1 MLGAVA
7 GDIIGSPYEWADAK
21 GKDFEMFRS
30 HRGDYKGRL
39 ITTHPRFTDE
49 TVMTLAVAEWLTKDN
64 DWSVSRLIKIM
75 QELGRDY
82 IDRGFAPKMKQWIE
96 SDYPHASFSYG
107 NAAAARVSPI
117 GLLVAN
123 LPEAIQLARMCA
135 SVTHD
140 HPEAILGAEAIAQA
154 VWLARHGRNKD
165 QIQSA
170 MVQDY
175 GYDFTIKEE
184 DLKTM
189 LGGCL
194 PESMIAN
201 GEEIEGL
208 FFRPTGRI
216 DTSASITVPAAIRAF
231 LEGESFEDTVRRAIA
246 YGGDSDTIAS
256 MAGAIA
262 GAFYKDGISEN
273 IKSSCNTYLDSRLL
287 SIMESF
293 ENICLGKSNP
303 KKAASKQ
310 NDSFQVVKIG
320 DEKLYLVPPHR
331 KELIAALH
339 DKFGNDIRIVR
350 PSEGMDEVRQKS
362 RQDKSGT
369 YLEKPRPDIRTIFFQ
384 NGEFRTSATVTGP
397 RLPAAKIRLQHRQ
410 NFFEIREY
418 AARVK
423 KELQQKCG
431 YNGKGSIHFANAY
444 FPVIYHDSVEIWQGD
459 IFAGSVYIDQNNGQL
474 TIEAGGG
481 IGPSE
486 WYDKRTDSVFTN
498 VSFDA
503 LKEAIGRVC
512 LDEGLGIDDKNRA
525 SNIEVANKDIA
536 ESKDKTLLDSIQ
548 NNAVQKENV
557 SPKP

>member
-21 GKDFEMFRS
+21 NKDIEMFRS
-30 HRGDYKGRL
+30 YRGDYKGKT

-64 DWSVSRLIKIM
+64 DWSASRLIKIM
-75 QELGRDY
+75 QDLGRDY
-82 IDRGFAPKMKQWIE
+82 IDSGFAPKMKQWIL
-96 SDYPHASFSYG
+96 SDNPHASFSYG
-107 NAAAARVSPI
+107 NAAAARVSPV

-123 LPEAIQLARMCA
+123 LPEAIQLARVCA
-135 SVTHD
+135 SVTHN
-140 HPEAILGAEAIAQA
+140 HPEALLGAEAIAQA

-170 MVQDY
+170 LVQDY
-175 GYDFTIKEE
+175 GYDFTTKEE
-184 DLKTM
+184 DMKQM
-189 LGGCL
+189 LAGCL
-194 PESMIAN
+194 PEAMIAN
-201 GEEIEGL
+201 GEEIEGIY
-208 FFRPTGRI
+208 FRPTGRI

-231 LEGESFEDTVRRAIA
+231 LEGDSFEDTVRRAIS

-273 IKSSCNTYLDSRLL
+273 IASSCNTYLDRRLL
-287 SIMESF
+287 SIMDSF
-293 ENICLGKSNP
+293 EKICQGKSNP

-320 DEKLYLVPPHR
+320 GEKLYLVPPHR
-331 KELIAALH
+331 KELIAALR
-339 DKFGNDIRIVR
+339 DKFGNEIRIVR
-350 PSEGMDEVRQKS
+350 PSEGMDEIRQKS
-362 RQDKSGT
+362 KQDKSGT
-369 YLEKPRPDIRTIFFQ
+369 YLEKPRPDIRTIYFQ

-397 RLPAAKIRLQHRQ
+397 RLPATKIRVQHRQ
-410 NFFEIREY
+410 SFFEIREY
-418 AARVK
+418 ALNVK

-431 YNGKGSIHFANAY
+431 YNGDGSIHFANAY
-444 FPVIYHDSVEIWQGD
+444 YPVIYHDSIEIWQGD
-459 IFAGSVYIDQNNGQL
+459 IFAGSVYIDQVNGQL

-481 IGPSE
+481 IGPAE
-486 WYDKRTDSVFTN
+486 WYDKRTESVFES

-503 LKEAIGRVC
+503 IKEAIGRVC
-512 LDEGLGIDDKNRA
+512 LDEGLGIEDKNRM
-525 SNIEVANKDIA
+525 SNIEVANKDVA
-536 ESKDKTLLDSIQ
+536 ESKDKPLLDSIQ
-548 NNAVQKENV
+548 NNAVQKENI